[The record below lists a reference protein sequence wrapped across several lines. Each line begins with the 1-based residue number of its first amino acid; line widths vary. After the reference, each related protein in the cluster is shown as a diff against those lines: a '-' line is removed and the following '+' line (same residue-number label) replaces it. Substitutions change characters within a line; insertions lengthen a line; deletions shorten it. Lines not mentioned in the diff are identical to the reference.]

1 MNEPVITREESGHF
15 TVRWPDH
22 PQRNYEV
29 AAEVIAQFVG
39 THNRMIDLER
49 WKAETMPL
57 LEALDYCH
65 DLLPP
70 DAKAE
75 SGASKPDAVVR
86 YIENTTRRGEL

>member
-1 MNEPVITREESGHF
+1 MNAPVITLDESGHA
-15 TVRWPDH
+15 TVRWPDP
-22 PQRNYEV
+22 PQRFYDV
-29 AAEVIAQFVG
+29 APEVIAQFVG

-49 WKAETMPL
+49 WKAEAMPL

-75 SGASKPDAVVR
+75 LGASKPDAVVR